1 MRIRRLC
8 LAAAL
13 AGPML
18 FPIPAFSQM
27 FSNLFSP
34 LLQAWVRSQVQQV
47 DDLQVNVIG
56 PDAAVM
62 NGQISRVEISG
73 RNLVY
78 QGISARS
85 LSLRGSDI
93 RLDTRQGLRLT
104 KAVRADI
111 ALSLSEDDINKYLA
125 SPAFQEQTKNWKIKL
140 PGSLG
145 GTDQEVP
152 IDLSNARARVLRNQ
166 LEINATVRLGQG
178 EPAPLRIVSGIE
190 IANPHQ
196 LRLVDPRLV
205 SDDGSSAPI
214 DALKNTPILLGKD
227 LEMRRVNLVPGMVF
241 LEGSFQIQ
249 ATPTTNQAI

>member
-13 AGPML
+13 AGTML
-18 FPIPAFSQM
+18 FPLPAFSQM

-47 DDLQVNVIG
+47 DDLQVNVVG

-62 NGQISRVEISG
+62 NGQISRVDISG

-85 LSLRGSDI
+85 LSMRGSDI

-104 KAVRADI
+104 KAVRADV
-111 ALSLSEDDINKYLA
+111 ALSLSEGDINNYLA

-145 GTDQEVP
+145 GAEQEVP

-166 LEINATVRLGQG
+166 LEINATVRLGKG
-178 EPAPLRIVSGIE
+178 EPAPLRIVSGLE

-205 SDDGSSAPI
+205 ADDGNSAPI

-227 LEMRRVNLVPGMVF
+227 LEMRRLNIVPGMVF

-249 ATPTTNQAI
+249 ATPTANQAI